1 MVVNFLISTDL
12 FMLSMCSKRFFF
24 YIVHWN
30 QGYRRWFNHSKKII
44 GYVNM
49 YVPSLLLPSVFCF
62 CFFTFLRLFFFF
74 THPAFHTLKNR
85 FFSSILPRILP
96 FSIYRHLFFCNRLV
110 DYQKINCRLF
120 SIVFFSPP
128 SYF

>member
-1 MVVNFLISTDL
+1 
-12 FMLSMCSKRFFF
+12 
-24 YIVHWN
+24 
-30 QGYRRWFNHSKKII
+30 
-44 GYVNM
+44 M

-62 CFFTFLRLFFFF
+62 CFFTFLRLFFFL

-120 SIVFFSPP
+120 SIVFFFTTKLFLVLSKAFFFDVHLLGDTFTDTYPN
-128 SYF
+128 SKIQLFVCRYLKLNLGFF